1 MTRICAFLIVGLAAF
16 GCSDPDGDDSGDAGM
31 GGAGGQGGA
40 GAAGG
45 EGGAGAA
52 GGEGGAGA
60 AGGAGGEG
68 GMGGGVEPLPVDIE
82 NGPGNVT
89 TPDAINGALGVDT
102 ARADTCPEEFGWI
115 AVVRGW
121 IIGEDGAPLA
131 GAKAQACVYTEP
143 GNLLQCLNPVDSD
156 PAGIFT
162 ITIGEDFRC
171 ASSAVMRVILPGA
184 GRAAMYCE
192 VPIDNPEVRLQDPIV
207 LFSTT
212 PVVEHGDDDLVSET
226 ARDIVFADGTTIYGF
241 VPNDYFGTDF
251 SLFGMKRIGPDAVG
265 TCFLEGAEASA
276 VAAFY
281 PEGELVNDLDF
292 RLPNDLGLAAG
303 SSVTFS
309 ALGSL
314 ECNLDDGT
322 HIPESEW
329 ADFGTGTVSA
339 DGMWIN
345 NDAGSGMPC
354 INWIGY
360 RPM

>member
-16 GCSDPDGDDSGDAGM
+16 GCSDSDEDSSASP
-31 GGAGGQGGA
+31 GGA

-60 AGGAGGEG
+60 AGGEGGMGAAGGEG
-68 GMGGGVEPLPVDIE
+68 GMGGGEPQPVVIE
-82 NGPGNVT
+82 TGPGQLT
-89 TPDAINGALGVDT
+89 TPDAINAALGVDT
-102 ARADTCPEEFGWI
+102 TRGECAQEFGWI
-115 AVVRGW
+115 AAVRGW
-121 IIGEDGAPLA
+121 IIGEGGEPLA

-143 GNLLQCLNPVDSD
+143 GTLLQCLNPVDSD
-156 PAGIFT
+156 AAGIFT

-184 GRAAMYCE
+184 GRAAMYCA
-192 VPIDNPEVRLQDPIV
+192 VPVDNPEVRLQDPIV
-207 LFSTT
+207 LFETT
-212 PVVEHGDDDLVSET
+212 PVIEHGDDDLVSED

-251 SLFGMKRIGPDAVG
+251 SLLGMKRIAPDAVG
-265 TCFLEGAEASA
+265 TCFLEGASASA

-281 PEGELVNDLDF
+281 PEGELDNDLDF

-303 SSVTFS
+303 ASVVFS
-309 ALGSL
+309 VLGSL

-329 ADFGTGTVSA
+329 ADFGTGTISA
-339 DGMWIN
+339 DGMWVQS
-345 NDAGSGMPC
+345 DPGSGMPC

-360 RPM
+360 RSM